1 VSTDHLAPPE
11 ALADALRRRYQ
22 LERELGRGGMAVVYL
37 ARDLR
42 HDRPVA
48 LKVFRPDAAGS
59 LGVDRFEREIR
70 VMAGLVHPNILPLL
84 DSGAAVVGR
93 QSSVVREDPSS
104 ADSRLT
110 TLLYYTMPHVPGGSL
125 RRLLDREGKLPLADA
140 VGLTR
145 EIADA
150 LAYAHERGVVHR
162 DIKPENVLL
171 AGYPSLEPGAAS
183 REPSGRVH
191 ALVADFGVARL
202 MGAAAGDTRITGAG
216 DAVGSPA
223 YMSPEQLS
231 GEPVDGRADVY
242 ALGCVLFEMLAGRPP
257 FTGENA
263 MAVMF
268 RRLTEPPP
276 ELGALRPD
284 VPTPVASAV
293 RRALAEPA
301 AATVAA
307 PAAVLPALHGSR
319 LVERDEFLEA
329 LERMLVSAVAG
340 SGAVVV
346 VSGEAGIVAGGGVR
360 PSRARSAAALGVV
373 RGAVHAAGARAV
385 VRHRR
390 TSRRRAR
397 DGASERRRP
406 GDDLLHRARRARPR
420 TPADHPRARGRAL
433 GRRGHARPAQ
443 APEGCRGGREGGAQA
458 VVAGRPARRSPL
470 RRQPFQ
476 HTRMLRPPFPRLPQ
490 LPIRDANRPSERIA
504 HRTGE

>member
-11 ALADALRRRYQ
+11 ALADALRMRYQ
-22 LERELGRGGMAVVYL
+22 PERELGRGGMAVVYL

-171 AGYPSLEPGAAS
+171 AGYPSLVRGAAG

-202 MGAAAGDTRITGAG
+202 MGAAAAGDTRITGAG

-231 GEPVDGRADVY
+231 SEPVDGRADVY

-346 VSGEAGIVAGGGVR
+346 VSGEAGIGKTSLVEEFARAERGVR
-360 PSRARSAAALGVV
+360 LLWGWCEALFTPRALGPLYDIAGHLGGALETALRSGAGRETIFSTVLDELGPGRPPTILV
-373 RGAVHAAGARAV
+373 LEDVHWADEATLDLLKRRRGAAGAARAV
-385 VRHRR
+385 HRR
-390 TSRRRAR
+390 
-397 DGASERRRP
+397 
-406 GDDLLHRARRARPR
+406 L
-420 TPADHPRARGRAL
+420 
-433 GRRGHARPAQ
+433 
-443 APEGCRGGREGGAQA
+443 
-458 VVAGRPARRSPL
+458 
-470 RRQPFQ
+470 
-476 HTRMLRPPFPRLPQ
+476 
-490 LPIRDANRPSERIA
+490 
-504 HRTGE
+504 